1 MQQILLHKTKRGK
14 KMNFIKTKYGKIAT
28 SNNRYLT
35 NRNKEHYFV
44 VYGGFGISSTEIE
57 IMIQNQ
63 VKEILIYYHHSNK
76 DLTIYKTTPDTTNVY
91 INTFHIV
98 PVVLPSCP
106 ILEFNFIF
114 LLSAILSAI

>member
-14 KMNFIKTKYGKIAT
+14 TMNFIKTKYGKIAT

-76 DLTIYKTTPDTTNVY
+76 DLTIYKTTL
-91 INTFHIV
+91 INLILHGRYHNNKGDEQK
-98 PVVLPSCP
+98 VLN
-106 ILEFNFIF
+106 IEELETVGTEKCKKN
-114 LLSAILSAI
+114 